1 MKTLAAFL
9 LGSRLLLLRASK
21 PPGKLP
27 ELQRGSLSKKPLQLK
42 TQWTESPPG
51 IRGAGWGQRAGGR
64 VPGSVTSTPPN
75 HDAKYSK

>member
-9 LGSRLLLLRASK
+9 LGPRLLLLRASK

-42 TQWTESPPG
+42 TQWTEFPPG
-51 IRGAGWGQRAGGR
+51 IRGAGWGQGAEGRGQGAGSLAR
-64 VPGSVTSTPPN
+64 
-75 HDAKYSK
+75 